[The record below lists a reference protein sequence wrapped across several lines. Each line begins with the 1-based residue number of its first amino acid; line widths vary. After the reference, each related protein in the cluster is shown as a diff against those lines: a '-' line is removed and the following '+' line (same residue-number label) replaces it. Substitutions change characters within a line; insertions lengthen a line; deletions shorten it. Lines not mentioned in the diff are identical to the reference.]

1 MDEELITPEATQIVD
16 QQMPTEQPVVEQ
28 PQLTQ
33 EQVVAQTM
41 DQQRVDNYNAKGYA
55 IKNWIDNDYDYNPAD
70 IGNLWVAG
78 AISDANTQ
86 MSFLEATLNEDMYS
100 EQDIGKYYFDQNL
113 AIARAYAKEKKHE
126 TMYGYYKAAQEK
138 ALAEADL
145 TGWYMPPEA
154 AYMLSQWVT
163 AEENLKRDDLSDI
176 DRARAESVVRASESW
191 FGANNITRQGIET
204 LSRMY
209 LEETIRHN
217 REVEALY
224 DLEVEIEKMKTANAQ
239 AQANQVTRELDYE
252 IRFRE
257 LGSGMDLN
265 DDGVIGFAG
274 SEWEGRFAS
283 YDDMKEWAIDHPMT
297 AQTIMGT
304 SGLQILFGDR
314 YEEDFLNKYN
324 NELHTQKIDHAASNN
339 NGVLE
344 TGNVPATGAKI
355 SSSNK
360 KYGNYTDKNIY
371 YVMYDGEIRYYVNK
385 GTEDNKI
392 FVQIT
397 DMNDITLQDG
407 SSLDQFSSFTFSGE
421 ALKTRD
427 GSYVNVGSNVD
438 YSKMKGSVTNNKDL
452 YPGMSDNEYNT
463 ISRYESEGYRLAPG
477 LIDTTNKNSTYVLV
491 KENSDGS
498 KEYIA
503 IHSDGVAKK
512 VTNMDNLLQ
521 IKYEG
526 KNNGYS
532 VTRVDGIEPTKWQ
545 KNNADSYAWELE
557 QSQGIIIEDKNGNKR
572 TILQDSTGQFNVRDI
587 NNNLSQGYA
596 TDEEKVSWF
605 AFNDTD
611 RAINETDKL
620 YGYKDYS
627 INDLLEDS
635 EDYNNGVFNDPDNL
649 GSTNKK
655 VEETRETKQRPAG
668 RSNAN
673 TYYNHKYKY
682 TNREILDYEKNGKI
696 KEEEDKK
703 KGDKE

>member
-16 QQMPTEQPVVEQ
+16 QQMPVTEQ

-41 DQQRVDNYNAKGYA
+41 DQQRLDNYNSKGYS

-78 AISDANTQ
+78 AISDSNTQ

-126 TMYGYYKAAQEK
+126 TMYGYYKAAQER

-163 AEENLKRDDLSDI
+163 AEENLKNPSINDI

-191 FGANNITRQGIET
+191 FAANNITRQGIET
-204 LSRMY
+204 LSHMY

-224 DLEVEIEKMKTANAQ
+224 DLEVEIEKLKTANAQ
-239 AQANQVTRELDYE
+239 AQANQTAREVDYE

-265 DDGVIGFAG
+265 DDGLIGFGG

-304 SGLQILFGDR
+304 SGLQVLFGDR
-314 YEEDFLNKYN
+314 YEEDFLNVYN
-324 NELHTQKIDHAASNN
+324 KELHTQKIDHAASNN

-355 SSSNK
+355 SSSSK
-360 KYGNYTDKNIY
+360 KYGDYTDKNIY
-371 YVMYDGEIRYYVNK
+371 YVIYDNEIRYYVNK
-385 GTEDNKI
+385 GTEDNKL

-397 DMNDITLQDG
+397 DMEDITLQDG
-407 SSLDQFSSFTFSGE
+407 SSLDRFKTFDFSGE

-427 GSYVNVGSNVD
+427 GSFVNVGSNVD

-452 YPGMSDNEYNT
+452 YPGMSDKEYKT
-463 ISRYESEGYRLAPG
+463 ISKYESEGYRLAPG

-503 IHSDGVAKK
+503 IHKDGVAKK

-526 KNNGYS
+526 KNKGYS
-532 VTRVDGIEPTKWQ
+532 VTRVNGTEPTNWQ
-545 KNNADSYAWELE
+545 KTYANSYANELE
-557 QSQGIIIEDKNGNKR
+557 NSQGILIEDKNGNKR
-572 TILQDSTGQFNVRDI
+572 FILQDSTGQFNVTDI
-587 NNNLSQGYA
+587 DSNLSQGYA
-596 TDEEKVSWF
+596 TDEEKGAWF
-605 AFNDTD
+605 AVSDTD
-611 RAINETDKL
+611 RAVNETDKL

-627 INDLLEDS
+627 INDLLQDS
-635 EDYNNGVFNDPDNL
+635 EDYNNGVFNDPDNM

-655 VEETRETKQRPAG
+655 VEETRDTKRKPSG

-673 TYYNHKYKY
+673 IYYNQKYKY

-703 KGDKE
+703 KGDKR

>member
-16 QQMPTEQPVVEQ
+16 QQMPVVEQ

-55 IKNWIDNDYDYNPAD
+55 IKDWIDNDYDYNPAD

-86 MSFLEATLNEDMYS
+86 VSFLEATLNEDMYS

-163 AEENLKRDDLSDI
+163 AEEKLKDPNTNDI
-176 DRARAESVVRASESW
+176 ERARAESVVRASESW

-224 DLEVEIEKMKTANAQ
+224 DLEVEIEKMKIANAQ
-239 AQANQVTRELDYE
+239 AQANQAAREADYE

-265 DDGVIGFAG
+265 DDGVIGFGG

-314 YEEDFLNKYN
+314 YEEDFLIKYN
-324 NELHTQKIDHAASNN
+324 NELHTEKVDYAASAND
-339 NGVLE
+339 GVLE

-355 SSSNK
+355 SN
-360 KYGNYTDKNIY
+360 TDKTYGKNNDKNLYYIIY
-371 YVMYDGEIRYYVNK
+371 NGEIRYYVNTGTSDDK
-385 GTEDNKI
+385 VFKQVTDINNLSLTEDSDLSQ
-392 FVQIT
+392 F
-397 DMNDITLQDG
+397 D
-407 SSLDQFSSFTFSGE
+407 SLTFTNTELVS
-421 ALKTRD
+421 RD
-427 GSYVNVGSNVD
+427 GTKINVGSNVN
-438 YSKMKGSVTNNKDL
+438 YTKNEGSVTNNRSQ
-452 YPGMSDNEYNT
+452 YENMSDKEYNT
-463 ISRYESEGYRLAPG
+463 ITRYEEKGYRLADG
-477 LIDTTNKNSTYVLV
+477 YIDLTGENSTYVMF
-491 KENSDGS
+491 KEDAKGNRT
-498 KEYIA
+498 YIA
-503 IHSDGVAKK
+503 IHANGDAKE
-512 VTNMDNLLQ
+512 VENTGNLLYMTLNQ
-521 IKYEG
+521 DGELVF
-526 KNNGYS
+526 N
-532 VTRVDGIEPTKWQ
+532 RVDGNALSGWQ
-545 KNNADSYAWELE
+545 KLMTVSYESQIASSYSRKLTYQSGTNTNGEYAEYHFIFDSQGNAIGVNYTNTKVKNGEPEYDTAMYMEYKQKTPKLFQADIGKYQKQWDSYMNP
-557 QSQGIIIEDKNGNKR
+557 SNK
-572 TILQDSTGQFNVRDI
+572 I
-587 NNNLSQGYA
+587 
-596 TDEEKVSWF
+596 
-605 AFNDTD
+605 
-611 RAINETDKL
+611 
-620 YGYKDYS
+620 
-627 INDLLEDS
+627 
-635 EDYNNGVFNDPDNL
+635 
-649 GSTNKK
+649 
-655 VEETRETKQRPAG
+655 
-668 RSNAN
+668 
-673 TYYNHKYKY
+673 
-682 TNREILDYEKNGKI
+682 
-696 KEEEDKK
+696 K
-703 KGDKE
+703 KGDKK